1 MWKNVVAGII
11 LDNIET
17 VSHFQTRQGSRRDT
31 LENILQFVIDVI
43 TNLPWY
49 FHMPVRIFATFIGL
63 ICMITTGSK
72 LNMLS
77 SEKRSSFMRLV
88 KRIPSYVMVN
98 KLIRSMDIFH
108 DGYAVDTNKG
118 CVSSGRI

>member
-17 VSHFQTRQGSRRDT
+17 VIHFQTRQGSRRDT

-98 KLIRSMDIFH
+98 KLIRSMAFLKLFD
-108 DGYAVDTNKG
+108 DRPLSTE
-118 CVSSGRI
+118 R